1 MKLEV
6 PSTVAEIMTR
16 DVVTVEED
24 DSLANLR
31 QSLKTLRFRHLP
43 VMDEDRLIG
52 LVTESDLLGIANS
65 NLLPHHAAQDR
76 DLEERFRVRDIMVRD
91 VATIS
96 PDTPL
101 QQAARM
107 LLKQRFNC
115 LPVVDERNVLCG
127 IVTSSDF
134 TKLIALARRE
144 RSGPASGEPQQ
155 LP

>member
-16 DVVTVEED
+16 DVVTVGED
-24 DSLANLR
+24 DSLTNLR
-31 QSLKTLRFRHLP
+31 ESLKTLRFRHLP
-43 VMDEDRLIG
+43 VTDEDRLIG
-52 LVTESDLLGIANS
+52 LVTETDLLGIASS

-76 DLEERFRVRDIMVRD
+76 DLQKRFRVRDIMVRD
-91 VATIS
+91 VVTVH
-96 PDTPL
+96 PGTPL
-101 QQAARM
+101 QQAARL

-115 LPVVDERNVLCG
+115 LPVVDEHGVLRG

-134 TKLIALARRE
+134 TKLIALGRPE
-144 RSGPASGEPQQ
+144 RSGPASGEPRQ